1 MKNKTSSL
9 PSTTSWWITISFSSW
24 TTTSWIWPRISFF
37 LYYFIWIK
45 NKNKKK
51 IFSKKS
57 TTYFFDF
64 IVKKFYFLSYDLPIV
79 QFDVKEIEE
88 INRESFEFDPIVS
101 FRYLLYTD
109 SQSIVSI
116 NVFLLDS
123 NSYQC
128 IIGTYRSLARFSVS
142 LHQRVCELKTDTF
155 FFLFYVYNWF
165 ELKKKRKRSTRD
177 TCNDLIHREFIFKSY
192 LIRRWRRKRISQ
204 SYA

>member
-1 MKNKTSSL
+1 
-9 PSTTSWWITISFSSW
+9 
-24 TTTSWIWPRISFF
+24 
-37 LYYFIWIK
+37 
-45 NKNKKK
+45 
-51 IFSKKS
+51 
-57 TTYFFDF
+57 
-64 IVKKFYFLSYDLPIV
+64 VKKFYFLSYDLPIV

-128 IIGTYRSLARFSVS
+128 IIGTYRSLARVSVS

-155 FFLFYVYNWF
+155 FFLFYVYN
-165 ELKKKRKRSTRD
+165 
-177 TCNDLIHREFIFKSY
+177 
-192 LIRRWRRKRISQ
+192 
-204 SYA
+204 